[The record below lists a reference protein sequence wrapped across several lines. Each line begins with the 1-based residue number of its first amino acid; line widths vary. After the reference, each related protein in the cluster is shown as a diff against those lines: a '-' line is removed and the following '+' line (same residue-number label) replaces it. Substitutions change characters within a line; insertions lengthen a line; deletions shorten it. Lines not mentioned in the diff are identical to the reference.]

1 MGRQPDGNYVV
12 PDGTYGSANQTVY
25 SARYNNWV
33 NDIAATLNAPL
44 PVNKGGTGSTTAPD
58 ALVALGAVAKAG
70 DTMTGDLTINKASP
84 SLIFRKTAAGQAAGI
99 TSYLIDKPR
108 WFMALGNALAEGGS
122 NAGSDFTLYRYDD
135 AGTLIGTALDINRA
149 TSAARFDG
157 DIRISKANPA
167 LRLDKAASGQL
178 SAIEGD
184 MATKPR
190 WVLNLGDA
198 SPESGGNAGSDFVLT
213 RFDDTG
219 TLIGQALNITRAN
232 GAAALNG
239 DLSISKASPRL
250 VLNKGVGASDEAS
263 IFGSRNN
270 VNRWAILMAQGAA
283 EGGGN
288 AGSDFALLRYAD
300 NGAYLGVAFSVTR
313 SNGALQFNG
322 PCVVNGGYLVVM
334 GTTPTQGTIYFGNA
348 GTKILT
354 YDGTNFNLSGGPL
367 IVSNTI
373 FAATN
378 STSGQYHFGLS
389 GTKYLTFDGTNFQF
403 IGGQLIVNGSFT
415 TSNNPIYGSSINAS
429 SNFICQAANPVL
441 WMRDAG
447 GTNKGYF
454 LWEPANNEVY
464 FYNAVASAGVY
475 IEPGGGV
482 RVGTGKKTRAGASG
496 AYGGNV
502 YNINFTS
509 AAQMWIDLT
518 NQGQIAYTSD
528 YRIKKD
534 VADLPATWD
543 VVKALRP
550 IKYTQAEYTPTI
562 EKERKL
568 KEAKDRAEQGIAED
582 KLAAEPMYAADDIE
596 RWGFIAHELQ
606 ETLIESAASAYKDA
620 PDAVQ
625 SPNPWTVIAAL
636 TKALQEAMARIEAL
650 EATVQATP
658 T

>member
-1 MGRQPDGNYVV
+1 MGRQPDGNYVI
-12 PDGTYGSANQTVY
+12 PDGTYGSANQTIY

-70 DTMTGDLTINKASP
+70 DTMTGDLTISKASP
-84 SLIFRKTAAGQAAGI
+84 SLIFKKPAAGQAAGI
-99 TSYLIDKPR
+99 TSYLVDKPR
-108 WFMALGNALAEGGS
+108 WVMALGNATPESGS

-135 AGTLIGTALDINRA
+135 AGTLIGAVLDINRA
-149 TSAARFDG
+149 SGQARFDG

-198 SPESGGNAGSDFVLT
+198 SPESGSNSGSDFVVT
-213 RFDDTG
+213 RFDDNG

-239 DLSISKASPRL
+239 NLSIVKASPQL
-250 VLNKGVGASDEAS
+250 ILNKGVGASDEAT
-263 IFGSRNN
+263 IYGNRNS

-283 EGGGN
+283 ETGAN

-313 SNGALQFNG
+313 SSGALQFNA
-322 PCVVNGGYLVVM
+322 PVVVNGGYLVVM
-334 GTTPTQGTIYFGNA
+334 GSTPTQGTIYFGNT

-354 YDGTNFNLSGGPL
+354 YDGTYFQFNGAPL
-367 IVSNTI
+367 IVNGAVWS
-373 FAATN
+373 ASN
-378 STSGQYHFGLS
+378 STSGTYQFGLS
-389 GTKYLTFDGTNFQF
+389 GGKYLTFDGSNFQF
-403 IGGQLIVNGSFT
+403 VGAQLIVNGPLT
-415 TSNNPIYGSSINAS
+415 TSNNPIYGGSINAS
-429 SNFICQAANPVL
+429 ANFICQAANPVL

-447 GTNKGYF
+447 GNNKGYF

-464 FYNAVASAGVY
+464 FHNAVAGYGVTV
-475 IEPGGGV
+475 EASGGV
-482 RVGTGKKTRAGASG
+482 KVGTGMRCRPGAAG
-496 AYGGNV
+496 AYGGNIH
-502 YNINFTS
+502 NIGFS
-509 AAQMWIDLT
+509 GAAQMWIDLT

-534 VADLPATWD
+534 VADLHGTWD

-550 IKYTQAEYTPTI
+550 ISYTQAEYTPTI
-562 EKERKL
+562 EVERKL
-568 KEAKDRAEQGIAED
+568 KEAKDRAEQGIKED
-582 KLAAEPMYAADDIE
+582 KLAVEPMYVADDIE

-606 ETLIESAASAYKDA
+606 ATLIQSAASAYKDA

-650 EATVQATP
+650 EAQ
-658 T
+658 